1 MSENKQMKK
10 DMPSLNSS
18 MNMLDIEME
27 LNRFSGD
34 PTYQP
39 LITMAKYLRTGQE
52 EGMRQSTDSWR
63 IFACEKKCIDGR
75 LLVKYQHSI
84 TTQHFMKAIE
94 EYETGSNLLQNYKK
108 KSVDTEGDCDYL
120 KPAFENYVNGHM
132 HENSFFGNFISKDTY
147 NLVKQYLKLK
157 PDDFMVEYLK
167 VLFGLTY
174 SPSDH
179 EKSLLSDYEG
189 NKLVIRTGELFA
201 HKLKSSKIRTSERKK
216 VLSELYYYLG
226 SRYVASCQIERALNS
241 FQKSFDHERSNY
253 CALYGIAYCYM
264 KSEPEKAKT
273 LFYQYLEMAPSC
285 DKKFPNA
292 YYMLATLFVETNIDE
307 ALRYCALAEKAE
319 NERLPFLQPV
329 IIPEKKMM
337 QTLKAFKSQLGK
349 CMKE

>member
-27 LNRFSGD
+27 MNRFSGD

-52 EGMRQSTDSWR
+52 EGMRQATDSWR
-63 IFACEKKCIDGR
+63 IFAREKKCIDGR

-241 FQKSFDHERSNY
+241 FQKSFDLERSNY
-253 CALYGIAYCYM
+253 SALYGIAYCYM
-264 KSEPEKAKT
+264 ESEPEKAKT

-285 DKKFPNA
+285 AKQFPNA

-329 IIPEKKMM
+329 QIPQKKSCK
-337 QTLKAFKSQLGK
+337 L
-349 CMKE
+349 

>member
-1 MSENKQMKK
+1 
-10 DMPSLNSS
+10 
-18 MNMLDIEME
+18 ME
-27 LNRFSGD
+27 
-34 PTYQP
+34 
-39 LITMAKYLRTGQE
+39 
-52 EGMRQSTDSWR
+52 
-63 IFACEKKCIDGR
+63 
-75 LLVKYQHSI
+75 
-84 TTQHFMKAIE
+84 
-94 EYETGSNLLQNYKK
+94 
-108 KSVDTEGDCDYL
+108 
-120 KPAFENYVNGHM
+120 
-132 HENSFFGNFISKDTY
+132 ENSFFGNIISKDTS
-147 NLVKQYLKLK
+147 NLVDQYLKLK

-167 VLFGLTY
+167 VLFGLTC

-179 EKSLLSDYEG
+179 EKSLFSDYER
-189 NKLVIRTGELFA
+189 NKLVIRTGEIFA